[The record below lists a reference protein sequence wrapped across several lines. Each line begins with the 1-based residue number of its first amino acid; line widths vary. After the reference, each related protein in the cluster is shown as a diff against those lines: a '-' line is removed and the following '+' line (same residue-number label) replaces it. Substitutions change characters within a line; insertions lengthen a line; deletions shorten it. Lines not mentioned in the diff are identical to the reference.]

1 MTNNSLKASIGIDF
15 SLIGTNLK
23 AIYEKNGAD
32 YAILLAPAEQADNQG
47 VSIQELIDDIKSMT
61 SKVTEGQSVD
71 TSQLETAMTSA
82 AADSSSGTSIKPED
96 IRIRLQMAYLY
107 INKTAAQS
115 DLEYAFQL
123 EVLTEGLIP
132 EAIKSIVDVKSLSVG
147 VWNTDRKMILD
158 KMSLTTVAEYLGIPA
173 QTGGASK
180 Q

>member
-23 AIYEKNGAD
+23 AIYEK
-32 YAILLAPAEQADNQG
+32 G

-123 EVLTEGLIP
+123 EVLTEGLVP

-173 QTGGASK
+173 QTGGRGARPETRGGNK
-180 Q
+180 E

>member
-1 MTNNSLKASIGIDF
+1 MTNNSLKASIGINF

-71 TSQLETAMTSA
+71 TGQLETAMTSA

-96 IRIRLQMAYLY
+96 KIGRASCRERCLRLCRSRWSPYH
-107 INKTAAQS
+107 
-115 DLEYAFQL
+115 
-123 EVLTEGLIP
+123 
-132 EAIKSIVDVKSLSVG
+132 
-147 VWNTDRKMILD
+147 
-158 KMSLTTVAEYLGIPA
+158 
-173 QTGGASK
+173 
-180 Q
+180 